1 MLWVLGSTHGVAIV
15 SYLIKK
21 LIVAEF
27 GILPERRCFAAAPF
41 SNSKAWQAQESAC
54 YSTIF

>member
-1 MLWVLGSTHGVAIV
+1 VAIV
-15 SYLIKK
+15 SNLIKK

-41 SNSKAWQAQESAC
+41 SNSKVWQAQESDLLFHQC
-54 YSTIF
+54 L

>member
-1 MLWVLGSTHGVAIV
+1 MSCVLGTTHGVAIV
-15 SYLIKK
+15 SYLIRK

-41 SNSKAWQAQESAC
+41 SNSKLWQARENGL
-54 YSTIF
+54 